1 MDQLFNIRLSSV
13 GSTKRSAEERVIPF
27 WRDYMQNVE
36 EEEEGPS
43 KLAKILGFSTG
54 ATVITL
60 VRFSPQPS
68 IEFLHEQSVSPSRR
82 LPMAN
87 TCINCLKL
95 PLLET
100 YDQFKESMDFALGNT
115 QGFGRE

>member
-13 GSTKRSAEERVIPF
+13 GSTKRSAAERVVPF
-27 WRDYMQNVE
+27 WRDYLQDV

-60 VRFSPQPS
+60 IGFSPQPS
-68 IEFLHEQSVSPSRR
+68 IEFLHEPAPVADCQWQTPAST
-82 LPMAN
+82 A
-87 TCINCLKL
+87 
-95 PLLET
+95 
-100 YDQFKESMDFALGNT
+100 
-115 QGFGRE
+115 